1 MDEIPINQIKPS
13 PYQLRLSFKTEDLKQ
28 EIQRD
33 GLLSPLIV
41 RRKDGFYEI
50 IDGQRRFETLKELG
64 WKKVPV
70 EIQQVDDKKARLM
83 VYKLNSIRESY
94 SVEEKAR
101 YFKKLYDEGMTFYQI
116 GKELNVD
123 DSWVL
128 AHINVFKFPEDI
140 QNAVW
145 SGELSISH
153 VQRLEPVIGANMEEA
168 TKVAKEV
175 LFRRISV
182 SQTEELVK
190 DRKEAVEKARVEA
203 AKRAIGVMTPIA
215 EVKLETPED
224 LERAAT
230 ALKKEAMKKREQTLT
245 PEDKTRI
252 EVDRRYREEERRKR
266 AEKSQQILEE
276 RVRTKVEQEVRTK
289 ATEELLRQP
298 DFVRQLVKRPEVR
311 QALEEAR
318 KVETPPQKLTGYLTL
333 EEPLPVQYQHQREW
347 NLKQLVGRELNKKEL
362 KFDFVTIGYSQK
374 TVQDLISLLKLAKVS
389 LLVDV
394 RRNPQSMYKPE
405 FNKDKLEKELTGIGV
420 EYIHMPQL
428 GIPREARDEVYEG
441 SVTPKELLE
450 QYEKEVLRNRE
461 GLQRLLENVKGKGTF
476 ALLCTEIDPTM
487 CHRHKIAQALI
498 EKGMMGY
505 DL

>member
-1 MDEIPINQIKPS
+1 MNEVLIDQIRPS
-13 PYQLRLSFKTEDLKQ
+13 PYQLRLTFKTEDLKQ

-41 RRKDGFYEI
+41 RKKEDFYEL

-64 WKKVPV
+64 WKKIPV

-123 DSWVL
+123 DSWIL

-190 DRKEAVEKARVEA
+190 DRKEAVEKARMEA

-230 ALKKEAMKKREQTLT
+230 ALKKEAKKKREETLT
-245 PEDKTRI
+245 AEDKVKI
-252 EVDRRYREEERRKR
+252 EAERKHKERERQEKAEELKRREETERKEREEEVQRRVDDEARHRARQIEATERRRIEEETLKKAEEKLLKDPTFLQKAR
-266 AEKSQQILEE
+266 AELSRIESTPS
-276 RVRTKVEQEVRTK
+276 VREV
-289 ATEELLRQP
+289 EELEKIP
-298 DFVRQLVKRPEVR
+298 KEMVVKEGTIYTVGEYECPHC
-311 QALEEAR
+311 
-318 KVETPPQKLTGYLTL
+318 KKHYLIKC
-333 EEPLPVQYQHQREW
+333 
-347 NLKQLVGRELNKKEL
+347 NGRE
-362 KFDFVTIGYSQK
+362 DW
-374 TVQDLISLLKLAKVS
+374 
-389 LLVDV
+389 
-394 RRNPQSMYKPE
+394 
-405 FNKDKLEKELTGIGV
+405 V
-420 EYIHMPQL
+420 E
-428 GIPREARDEVYEG
+428 
-441 SVTPKELLE
+441 
-450 QYEKEVLRNRE
+450 
-461 GLQRLLENVKGKGTF
+461 
-476 ALLCTEIDPTM
+476 
-487 CHRHKIAQALI
+487 
-498 EKGMMGY
+498 
-505 DL
+505 